1 MDAVSRRKFVAG
13 AASVIGAGALAAC
26 GDGRGA
32 GDDRSSIVVASVNN
46 GPFMRLKQYA
56 PEFTEKTGIS
66 VEFVMLTEND
76 IRSKIQQDASVGGGQ
91 FDVVTLGS
99 TDAGPYLDNG
109 WTQPLQ
115 PLLDDMDAEAADE
128 YDADDLI
135 AANIAA
141 YSSQENGLAAL
152 PFYGESTM
160 VMYRKDLFD
169 EAGMEMPDAPTWDEI
184 QGFAAALHDPE
195 AGTVGM
201 AIRGKAGYGENMYL
215 FNTIMNAYGAQIA
228 DKDWNPGY
236 DSTEMTEAL
245 EFYKRL
251 QRETGAA
258 EATSNG
264 FTETLN
270 LMSSGGAAIY
280 YDATVAA
287 DVFESDDSSIKG
299 KVGYAMSPAGPGKD
313 ATQAV
318 GGWGIAVTAGS
329 AAPEAAFEFITW
341 ATSKE
346 YVALVAESEGW
357 LAVPSGS
364 RTSTYTNP
372 EYKSVAAYAD
382 LVLKSLETVEFE
394 HPAVDDT
401 PYVGNSLPNIPEWSG
416 LGEKLG
422 QLLAEYISSD
432 GDTAALQSA
441 AQRAAQQAF
450 DDGGR

>member
-1 MDAVSRRKFVAG
+1 MSRRSFVAG
-13 AASVIGAGALAAC
+13 AASVIGAGALVAC
-26 GDGRGA
+26 GDGSSGSA
-32 GDDRSSIVVASVNN
+32 GGSSIVVASVNN
-46 GPFMRLKQYA
+46 GPFMRLKEYV

-115 PLLDDMDAEAADE
+115 PLLDSMDEDAAAE
-128 YDADDLI
+128 YDAEDLI

-141 YSSQENGLAAL
+141 YSSQEKGLAAM

-160 VMYRKDLFD
+160 LMYRTDLFE
-169 EAGMEMPDAPTWDEI
+169 EAGLKMPEEPTWEDVQE
-184 QGFAAALHDPE
+184 FAAALHGPG

-215 FNTIMNAYGAQIA
+215 FNTIMNAYGGQIA
-228 DKDWNPGY
+228 DMNWTPGY
-236 DSTEMTEAL
+236 ESPEMAEAL

-287 DVFESDDSSIKG
+287 DVFESDDSAIKG
-299 KVGYAMSPAGPGKD
+299 KVGYAALPGS
-313 ATQAV
+313 
-318 GGWGIAVTAGS
+318 W
-329 AAPEAAFEFITW
+329 
-341 ATSKE
+341 
-346 YVALVAESEGW
+346 
-357 LAVPSGS
+357 
-364 RTSTYTNP
+364 
-372 EYKSVAAYAD
+372 
-382 LVLKSLETVEFE
+382 
-394 HPAVDDT
+394 
-401 PYVGNSLPNIPEWSG
+401 
-416 LGEKLG
+416 
-422 QLLAEYISSD
+422 
-432 GDTAALQSA
+432 
-441 AQRAAQQAF
+441 
-450 DDGGR
+450 

>member
-1 MDAVSRRKFVAG
+1 MGAVSRRSFVAG
-13 AASVIGAGALAAC
+13 AASVIGAGALVAC
-26 GDGRGA
+26 GDGSSGSA
-32 GDDRSSIVVASVNN
+32 GGSSIVVASVNN
-46 GPFMRLKQYA
+46 GPFMRLKEYV

-115 PLLDDMDAEAADE
+115 PLLDSMDEDAAAE
-128 YDADDLI
+128 YDAEDLI

-141 YSSQENGLAAL
+141 YSSQEKGLAAM

-160 VMYRKDLFD
+160 LMYRTDLFE
-169 EAGMEMPDAPTWDEI
+169 EAGLKMPEEPTWEDVQE
-184 QGFAAALHDPE
+184 FAAALHGPG

-215 FNTIMNAYGAQIA
+215 FNTIMNAYGGQIA
-228 DKDWNPGY
+228 DMNWTPGY
-236 DSTEMTEAL
+236 ESPEMAEAL

-287 DVFESDDSSIKG
+287 DVFESDDSAIKG
-299 KVGYAMSPAGPGKD
+299 KVGYAMSPSGPGKG

-329 AAPEAAFEFITW
+329 KAPEAAFDFITW

-346 YVALVAESEGW
+346 YVALVAEKEGW

-364 RTSTYTNP
+364 RTSTYATP
-372 EYKSVAAYAD
+372 EYKSVAVYAD
-382 LVLKSLETVEFE
+382 LVLKSLENVEFE
-394 HPAVDDT
+394 EPAVEDA

-416 LGEKLG
+416 LGERLG
-422 QLLAEYISSD
+422 QLLAEYVSAD